1 MLNKEKIYYSYLNN
15 NMNYTN
21 AMIKHVN
28 NKNIKGLPISPI
40 PINHLT
46 IAGGIFLIYKD
57 KIDWWLNLYNSKL
70 ELYFT
75 NNYYVKD
82 DQIILLDCIFSN
94 ITNFCLYKENNN
106 KYDNWFMFQRIL
118 L

>member
-46 IAGGIFLIYKD
+46 IAGGIF
-57 KIDWWLNLYNSKL
+57 
-70 ELYFT
+70 
-75 NNYYVKD
+75 
-82 DQIILLDCIFSN
+82 
-94 ITNFCLYKENNN
+94 
-106 KYDNWFMFQRIL
+106 
-118 L
+118 